1 MEPLEFERV
10 TIESLQAAQRGEP
23 KGPEGRS
30 EREYSASRAAESSA
44 GSCLSEQAESWLL
57 ALPEAVRPNALAASH
72 PRVVNRMCQ
81 FWRRPTE
88 MDRYFEDLLTDR
100 RGGRQGF
107 PFNIANEIASLSEY
121 YRRDVFPLRR
131 TLWDTDRSQ

>member
-1 MEPLEFERV
+1 MKPIEFERV
-10 TIESLQAAQRGEP
+10 TIESLQASQAPG
-23 KGPEGRS
+23 GRS
-30 EREYSASRAAESSA
+30 DREYGASRSAESSA
-44 GSCLSEQAESWLL
+44 ESSLSEQAERWLL
-57 ALPEAVRPNALAASH
+57 ALPDAVRPTGLAASH

-81 FWRRPTE
+81 YWRRPTE

-131 TLWDTDRSQ
+131 TLWDTDQSQ

>member
-10 TIESLQAAQRGEP
+10 TIESLQASQRGER
-23 KGPEGRS
+23 KLREWRS
-30 EREYSASRAAESSA
+30 EHEKSAPRSSESSA
-44 GSCLSEQAESWLL
+44 EVCLSEQAANWLL
-57 ALPEAVRPNALAASH
+57 ALPEALRPTRLAASY
-72 PRVVNRMCQ
+72 PRVVNRLCQ

-107 PFNIANEIASLSEY
+107 PFNVANEIASLSDY

-131 TLWDTDRSQ
+131 AIWDADRPQ